1 MGSFRPREDDESVA
15 LTPDEDGP
23 PPPKILRT
31 AKEASESPDG
41 LSEAATFPSGASNIL
56 FPPSSTDVNGEQLEE
71 NRESENLLQVGSSK
85 RIGLNPTDLK
95 QYTFFLS

>member
-56 FPPSSTDVNGEQLEE
+56 FPPSSTDGNGEQLEE
-71 NRESENLLQVGSSK
+71 RRQEYMANNCPVQKKKMEECMKTHLA
-85 RIGLNPTDLK
+85 
-95 QYTFFLS
+95 